1 MAAPSFELRR
11 TDAQRTQSFFRAIN
25 DHVAELSHE
34 RETSSPQFDCECP
47 RIQCG
52 ATIALSLEEYAR
64 VRSEQTCS
72 IVLAGHEDAKTQQVL
87 ARRGDCLFVR
97 NRASTRS
104 RLPRTRTRSAES
116 RMSR

>member
-11 TDAQRTQSFFRAIN
+11 SDAQRTQSFFREIN

-34 RETSSPQFDCECP
+34 RETSIAQFVCECL

-64 VRSEQTCS
+64 VRSEQTCF
-72 IVLAGHEDAKTQQVL
+72 IVLAGHEDAETQQVL
-87 ARRGDCLFVR
+87 ARRGVCLFVR
-97 NRASTRS
+97 NRASTTS
-104 RLPRTRTRSAES
+104 RLQRARIRPTES

>member
-11 TDAQRTQSFFRAIN
+11 TDARRTQSFFREIN

-34 RETSSPQFDCECP
+34 REASPPRFLCECL

-52 ATIALSLEEYAR
+52 ATIVLSLEEYAR
-64 VRSEQTCS
+64 VRSEQTCF
-72 IVLAGHEDAKTQQVL
+72 IVLAGHEDAATQQVV
-87 ARRGDCLFVR
+87 ARRGVCLFVR
-97 NRASTRS
+97 NRTSTTS
-104 RLPRTRTRSAES
+104 RRPRARTRPIES